1 MNRLLTTGLF
11 GCLLLLVGCD
21 TNQAPTATP
30 EVSSD
35 PFAELN
41 VALDDFQRGFDAL
54 TEAERRNPETVR
66 ALLDEALVSHF
77 GERAPSV
84 EGNELNRSFGP
95 FTIAFGGQQRRT
107 GTLNAAYP
115 GPGTFDVYLY
125 DIVGTTTA
133 EFSAKMEDDDAPVG
147 AQLRINGQIVDQD
160 VDNDKAGVEAI
171 VTAPASALVG
181 VAYTGTPPGGF
192 PSTYLHRVEFQPPN

>member
-1 MNRLLTTGLF
+1 MTRSLTTGLCV
-11 GCLLLLVGCD
+11 CLLLLVGCD
-21 TNQAPTATP
+21 ATQAPTASP
-30 EVSSD
+30 DVAPD

-41 VALDDFQRGFDAL
+41 VALDDFQHAFDAL
-54 TEAERRNPETVR
+54 DASERRDQEIVR
-66 ALLDEALVSHF
+66 ALLDKALVDHF

-84 EGNELNRSFGP
+84 QDGGVMDRRFGP

-107 GTLNAAYP
+107 GTLS
-115 GPGTFDVYLY
+115 GTFPGTFDVYLY
-125 DIVGTTTA
+125 DIVGNATA
-133 EFSAKMEDDDAPVG
+133 EFSAKMEDDNAPVG

-160 VDNDKAGVEAI
+160 VDTDKAGVEAI

-192 PSTYLHRVEFQPPN
+192 PATYLHRVEFQPPN

>member
-1 MNRLLTTGLF
+1 MTRFLPAGFL

-21 TNQAPTATP
+21 ATQAPPASP
-30 EVSSD
+30 DVSSD

-41 VALDDFQRGFDAL
+41 IALDDFQRGFDAL
-54 TEAERRNPETVR
+54 DASERRDREVVR
-66 ALLDEALVSHF
+66 ALLDEALAQHF

-84 EGNELNRSFGP
+84 HDGGEMDRRFGP

-107 GTLNAAYP
+107 GTLNGAF
-115 GPGTFDVYLY
+115 PGTFDVYLY
-125 DIVGTTTA
+125 DIVGNATA
-133 EFSAKMEDDDAPVG
+133 EFSAKMEDDNAPVG

-160 VDNDKAGVEAI
+160 VDDDKAGVEAI
-171 VTAPASALVG
+171 VSAPASALVG

-192 PSTYLHRVEFQPPN
+192 PATYLHRVEFQPPN